1 MSPRGGLATGVGV
14 SAAVALGVAAG
25 AMLAEAGVLVPWW
38 RFLPA
43 EAFLVWYAEN
53 ASRLLAFYGPLE
65 VVAAALALAAAA
77 VGGRR
82 AGRPWF
88 VVAAAL
94 AVGMLLTFPLYFRR
108 ANASF
113 AGGGMAPDEVAE
125 ALRRWAGWHWA
136 RTCMGLAG
144 CAAAVLGVRAD
155 AGGRR

>member
-1 MSPRGGLATGVGV
+1 VSPLDRLATAVGV

-77 VGGRR
+77 LGGRG
-82 AGRPWF
+82 GRPWF
-88 VVAAAL
+88 VIATTL
-94 AVGMLLTFPLYFRR
+94 AVAILMFPLYFQH

-113 AGGGMAPDEVAE
+113 ADGSLAPDQVAA
-125 ALRRWAGWHWA
+125 ALQRWAGWHRA
-136 RTCMGLAG
+136 RTAMGLVA
-144 CAAAVLGVRAD
+144 CVAAVVGVRAD